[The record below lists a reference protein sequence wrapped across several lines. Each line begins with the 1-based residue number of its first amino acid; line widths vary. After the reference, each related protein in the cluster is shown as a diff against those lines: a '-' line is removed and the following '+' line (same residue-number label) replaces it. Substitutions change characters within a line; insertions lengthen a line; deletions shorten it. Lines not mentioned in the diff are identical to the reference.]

1 MNEIMKIH
9 LLFKKNGVFFQLRMI
24 IFSGEDTVFDLC
36 LGIGTIRYLK
46 RFPKLRQGTR
56 MGLRCKIRAW
66 TSNKGRRA

>member
-9 LLFKKNGVFFQLRMI
+9 LLFKNKWCIFQLRMVH
-24 IFSGEDTVFDLC
+24 FSGEDTVFDLC
-36 LGIGTIRYLK
+36 LGTNRYLK

-66 TSNKGRRA
+66 TSNKGQRA